1 MKEILPEVVITIH
14 LMMILK
20 SLTLDSMPDI
30 PYHLVI
36 LLLVVVIFQTP
47 KKKKNNN
54 KTWLIIIQL
63 TITKHLSISVI

>member
-47 KKKKNNN
+47 KKKNNN